1 MFIKVTRNAAGQA
14 YYHLVE
20 SYRDGKKVRQRTL
33 LSLGRSDDNKLDALA
48 HAIGKHTQLL
58 SALELAKE
66 VSVDK
71 TYILGPLLIV
81 QRLFQ
86 ITGLDKALARV
97 SEKHP
102 KLEFDLQKTVFTL
115 IAARFVRP
123 ASKLATF
130 EALLPTL
137 YPKLVDHELELQ
149 HIYRTM
155 DLLAEHKDDL
165 EGSLY
170 WHNRDL
176 LNAKVDI
183 VLYDL
188 TTLRFESTREDLD
201 HYRRF
206 GFSKEMR
213 SDCTQIILGLLVDEH
228 GIPLGFEVYPGN
240 TFEGHTLKDIVEK
253 MRKKFKVGRFIFVAD
268 RGLFSKDNLV
278 ELKGLD
284 SASEFIVGMRLDHL
298 RKRADEL
305 YDLNRFQ
312 MVSEDFRLY
321 ETTHG
326 ADRLIVTWSKVR
338 AERDRKVREDIVAK
352 LRTKLAKAKTPKSFV
367 SNSNYRR
374 FLKGLDKGGT
384 PALDEEAIALAQKY
398 DGFFGIITNVKDK
411 PAMTLLAQY
420 KELWRIEDAF
430 GELKGTLR
438 ARPIFHWTDDR
449 IIGHLTLC
457 FLAHLLEAYA
467 THALRSTAD
476 MLTAKAIDQDII
488 EERPLTAFMALR
500 DLAEVRAVPVTI
512 RDQQV
517 WVRTDIAGNAAKL
530 FSALGVRIPP
540 KMLIG
545 PENVVAQT
553 NPDSGS
559 ACNG

>member
-1 MFIKVTRNAAGQA
+1 MFIKVTRNASGQA

-20 SYRDGKKVRQRTL
+20 SYRNGKKVRQRTL
-33 LSLGRSDDNKLDALA
+33 LSLGRADDNKLDALA
-48 HAIGKHTQLL
+48 KALGKHTQLI

-97 SEKHP
+97 TEKHP
-102 KLEFDLQKTVFTL
+102 KLEFDLAKTVFTL

-137 YPKLVDHELELQ
+137 YPKLVDHEIGLQ
-149 HIYRTM
+149 HMYRTM

-165 EGSLY
+165 EASLY

-176 LNAKVDI
+176 LNAKVDV

-201 HYRRF
+201 QYRRF

-213 SDCTQIILGLLVDEH
+213 SDCTQVILGLLVDEH

-240 TFEGHTLKDIVEK
+240 TFEGHTLKDIVAK
-253 MRKKFKVGRFIFVAD
+253 MRKKFRVGRFILVAD

-278 ELKGLD
+278 ELKGTD
-284 SASEFIVGMRLDHL
+284 AASEFIVGMRLDHL
-298 RKRADEL
+298 RKRGDEL

-312 MVSEDFRLY
+312 TLNENFRLY

-326 ADRLIVTWSKVR
+326 DDRLIVTWSKVR
-338 AERDRKVREDIVAK
+338 AERDRKVREDILDK
-352 LRTKLAKAKTPKSFV
+352 IRTKLGKAKTPKSFV

-374 FLKGLDKGGT
+374 FLKGLDKGESPT
-384 PALDEEAIALAQKY
+384 LDEEAIALAQKY

-411 PAMTLLAQY
+411 PAMTLVAQY

-449 IIGHLTLC
+449 IMGHLTLC
-457 FLAHLLEAYA
+457 FLVHVLEAHA
-467 THALRSTAD
+467 TYALRSVAE
-476 MLTAKAIDQDII
+476 MLTAKAIEQDII
-488 EERPLTAFMALR
+488 DERPLTAFMALR

-512 RDQQV
+512 RNQTA

-540 KMLIG
+540 KLLQE
-545 PENVVAQT
+545 PQNVVAQGDPEAT
-553 NPDSGS
+553 SVD
-559 ACNG
+559 NG